1 MNKLQLNKETI
12 SQMDR
17 NEMASV
23 NGGIDICLKSCANG
37 SRKGKDCCNG
47 DPVILVVD
55 ISIK

>member
-23 NGGIDICLKSCANG
+23 NGGLKICLVSCANG
-37 SRKGKDCCNG
+37 TRKKKACCDG
-47 DPVILVVD
+47 EPHGIE
-55 ISIK
+55 ISAY